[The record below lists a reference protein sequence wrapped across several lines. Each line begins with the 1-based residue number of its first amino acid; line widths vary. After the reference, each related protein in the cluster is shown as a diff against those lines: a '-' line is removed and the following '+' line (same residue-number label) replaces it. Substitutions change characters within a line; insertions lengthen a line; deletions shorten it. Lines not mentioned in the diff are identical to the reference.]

1 MAKREPEF
9 QLDSNGALI
18 GFPDSRVENQLS
30 LMTREYHLRYNGIL
44 IAIANYRK
52 DNARFICSG
61 SPEHQS
67 VVQVFHKQAGFK
79 RFYDDLCTLKT
90 SFYEAYEDILEPAQT
105 LNDIF

>member
-30 LMTREYHLRYNGIL
+30 LMTREYYLRYNGIV
-44 IAIANYRK
+44 IAVAYYHK
-52 DNARFICSG
+52 DNARFSCSK
-61 SPEHQS
+61 SPAYQS

-90 SFYEAYEDILEPAQT
+90 SFYEAYEEILEPAQT